1 MKELVSVHCS
11 PHKHFNGLTYAHK
24 LTHTHSPAAGANPE
38 KYAAKRRAYA
48 INTQF
53 HTHTHTHAF
62 EAHTCSEILTVTD

>member
-1 MKELVSVHCS
+1 VSVHCS
-11 PHKHFNGLTYAHK
+11 PHKHFNGLTYAHM